1 MSPSSRSL
9 EIIWRIMRW
18 LNPHLSG
25 RFRSGG
31 KPAELVLVLT
41 TIGRKT
47 GKAHK
52 TPLQYELVEGVFYVG
67 SARGQ
72 KADWYRN
79 ILSNPEVIVEIEG
92 KEFLSRA
99 EGITDPV
106 RIADFFELRLRR
118 HPGMI
123 KILLRL
129 EGLPVKYT
137 RAELEEFASQK
148 AIVALHPPS

>member
-1 MSPSSRSL
+1 MSPSARSL
-9 EIIWRIMRW
+9 GIIWRIMRW
-18 LNPHLSG
+18 LNPRLSG

-31 KPAELVLVLT
+31 KPGEFVLVLT

-47 GKAHK
+47 GKALE
-52 TPLQYELVEGVFYVG
+52 TPLQYELVEGAFYVA

-92 KEFLSRA
+92 KEFPSRA
-99 EGITDPV
+99 EAITDPV
-106 RIADFFELRLRR
+106 QIADFLELRLRR

-129 EGLPVKYT
+129 EGLPFKYT
-137 RAELEEFASQK
+137 RPELEEFASQK
-148 AIVALHPPS
+148 AIVALHPLS

>member
-9 EIIWRIMRW
+9 EIIWRIIRW
-18 LNPHLSG
+18 LNPRLSG
-25 RFRSGG
+25 RFRSEG
-31 KPAELVLVLT
+31 KPGELVLVLT

-47 GKAHK
+47 GEAHK
-52 TPLQYELVEGVFYVG
+52 TPLQYELVEGVFYVA

-92 KEFLSRA
+92 KGFPARA
-99 EGITDPV
+99 EAITDPV
-106 RIADFFELRLRR
+106 PIADFLELRLRR

-129 EGLPVKYT
+129 DGLPFKYT
-137 RAELEEFASQK
+137 RSEMEEFASQK
-148 AIVALHPPS
+148 AIVALHPLP